1 MRNLAILTPSRN
13 RPQNIVDMIE
23 SLEKTQ
29 TKSDF
34 IVIVDDDDV
43 MLDRYLA
50 TGADVFM
57 VERRGKGM
65 AKPLNFVANHLKDK
79 YRHFAFIGDDH
90 RPRSEH
96 WDLEFINN
104 LDEFETGIV
113 YGDDLFQGKNLATQV
128 GMSGDIVR
136 ALNGM
141 TPPGLIHLYLDNFWM
156 KLGNDL
162 GALRFLPNVV
172 IEHLH
177 PVAGKAQWDE
187 GYKAVN
193 AEEVYS
199 ADAQAFK
206 EYIESDAYQQLLA
219 SLKPTHETDW
229 KAIAKAHKEW
239 QESGNAK
246 PQGWWSI

>member
-23 SLEKTQ
+23 SLEQTQ

-79 YRHFAFIGDDH
+79 YRHFAFLGDDH
-90 RPRSEH
+90 RPRTKF
-96 WDLEFINN
+96 WDVEFVNN
-104 LDEFETGIV
+104 LDEMETGIV
-113 YGDDLFQGKNLATQV
+113 YGDDLLQGKNLATQV
-128 GMSGDIVR
+128 GMTGNIVK
-136 ALNGM
+136 ALGGM
-141 TPPGLIHLYLDNFWM
+141 TPPDMIHLYLDNFWM
-156 KLGNDL
+156 KLGTDL
-162 GALRFLPNVV
+162 GALRFLPDVV

-177 PVAGKAQWDE
+177 PVAGKAAWDE
-187 GYKAVN
+187 GYKSVN
-193 AEEVYS
+193 AEDVYS
-199 ADAQAFK
+199 ADGLAFSN
-206 EYIESDAYQQLLA
+206 YIQSQAYQNLLEK
-219 SLKPTHETDW
+219 LR
-229 KAIAKAHKEW
+229 
-239 QESGNAK
+239 
-246 PQGWWSI
+246 

>member
-79 YRHFAFIGDDH
+79 YRHFAFLGDDH
-90 RPRSEH
+90 RPRTKF
-96 WDLEFINN
+96 WDVEFVNN
-104 LDEFETGIV
+104 LDEMETGIV
-113 YGDDLFQGKNLATQV
+113 YGDDLLQGKNLATQV
-128 GMSGDIVR
+128 GMTGNIVK
-136 ALNGM
+136 ALGGM
-141 TPPGLIHLYLDNFWM
+141 TPPDMIHLYLDNFWM
-156 KLGNDL
+156 KLGTDL
-162 GALRFLPNVV
+162 GALRFLSDVV

-177 PVAGKAQWDE
+177 PVAGKAAWDE
-187 GYKAVN
+187 GYKSVN
-193 AEEVYS
+193 AEDVYS
-199 ADAQAFK
+199 ADGLAFSN
-206 EYIESDAYQQLLA
+206 YIQSQAYQNLLEK
-219 SLKPTHETDW
+219 LR
-229 KAIAKAHKEW
+229 
-239 QESGNAK
+239 
-246 PQGWWSI
+246 

>member
-13 RPQNIVDMIE
+13 RPQNIVHMIE
-23 SLEKTQ
+23 SLEQTQ

-79 YRHFAFIGDDH
+79 YRHFAFLGDDH
-90 RPRSEH
+90 RPRTKF
-96 WDLEFINN
+96 WDVEFVNN
-104 LDEFETGIV
+104 LDEMETGIV
-113 YGDDLFQGKNLATQV
+113 YGDDLLQGKNLATQV
-128 GMSGDIVR
+128 GMTGNIVK
-136 ALNGM
+136 ALGGM
-141 TPPGLIHLYLDNFWM
+141 TPPDMIHLYLDNFWM
-156 KLGNDL
+156 KLGTDL

-177 PVAGKAQWDE
+177 PVAGKAAWDE
-187 GYKAVN
+187 GYKSVN
-193 AEEVYS
+193 AEDVYS
-199 ADAQAFK
+199 ADGLAFSN
-206 EYIESDAYQQLLA
+206 YIQSQAYQNLLEK
-219 SLKPTHETDW
+219 LR
-229 KAIAKAHKEW
+229 
-239 QESGNAK
+239 
-246 PQGWWSI
+246 

>member
-79 YRHFAFIGDDH
+79 YRHFAFLGDDH
-90 RPRSEH
+90 RPRTKF
-96 WDLEFINN
+96 WDVEFVNN
-104 LDEFETGIV
+104 LDEMETGIV
-113 YGDDLFQGKNLATQV
+113 YGDDLLQGKNLATQV
-128 GMSGDIVR
+128 GMTGNIVK
-136 ALNGM
+136 ALGGM
-141 TPPGLIHLYLDNFWM
+141 TPPDMIHLYLDNFWM
-156 KLGNDL
+156 KLGTDL

-177 PVAGKAQWDE
+177 PVAGKAAWDE
-187 GYKAVN
+187 GYKSVN
-193 AEEVYS
+193 AEDVYS
-199 ADAQAFK
+199 ADGLAFSN
-206 EYIESDAYQQLLA
+206 YIQSQAYQNLLEK
-219 SLKPTHETDW
+219 LR
-229 KAIAKAHKEW
+229 
-239 QESGNAK
+239 
-246 PQGWWSI
+246 

>member
-79 YRHFAFIGDDH
+79 YRHFAFLGDDH
-90 RPRSEH
+90 RPRTKF
-96 WDLEFINN
+96 WDVEFVNN
-104 LDEFETGIV
+104 LDEMETGIV
-113 YGDDLFQGKNLATQV
+113 YGDDLLQGKNLATQV
-128 GMSGDIVR
+128 GMTGNIVK
-136 ALNGM
+136 ALGGM
-141 TPPGLIHLYLDNFWM
+141 TPPDMIHLYLDNFWM
-156 KLGNDL
+156 KLGTDL
-162 GALRFLPNVV
+162 GALRFLPDVV

-177 PVAGKAQWDE
+177 PVAGKAAWDE
-187 GYKAVN
+187 GYKSVN
-193 AEEVYS
+193 AEDVYS
-199 ADAQAFK
+199 ADGLAFSN
-206 EYIESDAYQQLLA
+206 YIQSQAYQNLLEK
-219 SLKPTHETDW
+219 LR
-229 KAIAKAHKEW
+229 
-239 QESGNAK
+239 
-246 PQGWWSI
+246 

>member
-79 YRHFAFIGDDH
+79 YRHFAFLGDDH
-90 RPRSEH
+90 RPRTKF
-96 WDLEFINN
+96 WDVEFVNN
-104 LDEFETGIV
+104 LDEMETGIV
-113 YGDDLFQGKNLATQV
+113 YGDDLLQGKNLATQV
-128 GMSGDIVR
+128 GMTGNIVK
-136 ALNGM
+136 ALGGM
-141 TPPGLIHLYLDNFWM
+141 TPPDMIHLYLDNFWM
-156 KLGNDL
+156 KLGTDL
-162 GALRFLPNVV
+162 GALRFLPDVV

-177 PVAGKAQWDE
+177 PVAGKAAWDE
-187 GYKAVN
+187 GYKSVN
-193 AEEVYS
+193 AEDVYS
-199 ADAQAFK
+199 ADGLAFSN
-206 EYIESDAYQQLLA
+206 YIQSQAYQGLLEK
-219 SLKPTHETDW
+219 LR
-229 KAIAKAHKEW
+229 
-239 QESGNAK
+239 
-246 PQGWWSI
+246 